1 MLPDKPSEGRKRLK
15 SWADILAAD
24 AVHTAVPRQEP
35 STAASSWAGR
45 RGCAM
50 NMTCLRRAEPSQKPP
65 RFFFTAKANAL
76 RYTATTTSRPA
87 HPLGAFFFFI
97 FLFSFRDG
105 SMNNAPK
112 KGKKRRASSCKHPQP
127 RRCSVLP
134 TLNNPIYPPILK
146 QTNKQMLAVSRY
158 VRRS

>member
-1 MLPDKPSEGRKRLK
+1 MGRYSRCRCR
-15 SWADILAAD
+15 S
-24 AVHTAVPRQEP
+24 H
-35 STAASSWAGR
+35 
-45 RGCAM
+45 C
-50 NMTCLRRAEPSQKPP
+50 RAETRAQHSSELMGRATWMRHEHDMPTASRAFPKATQI
-65 RFFFTAKANAL
+65 FFHGQGQCVAL
-76 RYTATTTSRPA
+76 HGYYYFATSAPI
-87 HPLGAFFFFI
+87 GGVFFFI